1 MQIKKIRYICRMKNT
16 ILILIIAILVLVLVL
31 QKKGVKEVIKTIEDT
46 HKIDSLNNLN
56 KLKQDSIDMLCKDID
71 ALNDYNDLLK
81 QDLNNNIAQLKRIK
95 NEKRK
100 KDSVISSSS
109 VHQLESILTERYNKG
124 Q

>member
-1 MQIKKIRYICRMKNT
+1 MKNT
-16 ILILIIAILVLVLVL
+16 ILILIIAILILTLLL

-46 HKIDSLNNLN
+46 HKIDSLSNLN
-56 KLKQDSIDMLCKDID
+56 KLKQDSIDMLSKDIED
-71 ALNDYNDLLK
+71 LNGYNDLLK

>member
-1 MQIKKIRYICRMKNT
+1 MKNT

-71 ALNDYNDLLK
+71 ALNGYNDLLK
-81 QDLNNNIAQLKRIK
+81 EDLNNNIAEIKRIK

-100 KDSVISSSS
+100 KDIVINSSS